1 MQPYFVMRLETGVDV
16 DDFRNAGAAVGCQV
30 PRLPPTMGAR
40 MLASGLLLAAAS
52 VNAQHTPGQFPPGWN
67 KVALTPPM

>member
-1 MQPYFVMRLETGVDV
+1 
-16 DDFRNAGAAVGCQV
+16 
-30 PRLPPTMGAR
+30 MGAR